1 MVPIHTVRG
10 APFFA
15 LVDIRAGLAC
25 DAAMMDDDE
34 LKKTFD
40 LFDKDGD
47 GCITTAEVRAML
59 TSLGDDLTDDEV
71 TEIVRDAD
79 ENGDG
84 VVSFEEFV
92 AAMGK

>member
-1 MVPIHTVRG
+1 
-10 APFFA
+10 
-15 LVDIRAGLAC
+15 
-25 DAAMMDDDE
+25 MMDDAE
-34 LKKTFD
+34 IRKTFD

-47 GCITTAEVRAML
+47 GKITTTEVRAML
-59 TSLGDDLTDDEV
+59 TALGDDLTDDEV
-71 TEIVRDAD
+71 TEIVKDAD